1 MIVCIKPARNSKTQ
15 NNVSFSNQK
24 VPGSPLF
31 CQDYNGVYGLA
42 GIHWGMA
49 YAGEQGYLRAVVS
62 GGAEGALA
70 PPELGSS
77 INSFPTRGGK
87 SCPQHYC

>member
-1 MIVCIKPARNSKTQ
+1 MLKEDCLIKPARNSKTQ

-49 YAGEQGYLRAVVS
+49 YAGEQGYLKDKGPKISKAIF
-62 GGAEGALA
+62 
-70 PPELGSS
+70 LGF
-77 INSFPTRGGK
+77 NSFNKTTTK
-87 SCPQHYC
+87 KCPNIKPSL

>member
-1 MIVCIKPARNSKTQ
+1 MFL
-15 NNVSFSNQK
+15 FSNQK

-49 YAGEQGYLRAVVS
+49 YAGEHGYLKDKGPKISKAIF
-62 GGAEGALA
+62 
-70 PPELGSS
+70 LGF
-77 INSFPTRGGK
+77 NSFKKTK
-87 SCPQHYC
+87 LKMS

>member
-1 MIVCIKPARNSKTQ
+1 LP
-15 NNVSFSNQK
+15 VSNQSELQKHKIIMFLFSNQK

-49 YAGEQGYLRAVVS
+49 YAGEHGYLKVKGPKISKAIF
-62 GGAEGALA
+62 LKKTTKKC
-70 PPELGSS
+70 PN
-77 INSFPTRGGK
+77 INTSL
-87 SCPQHYC
+87 